1 MTHEN
6 AFSAADLRLAYTLA
20 ADYADCDTAKM
31 AATWQQAVRKSA
43 TVDLLS
49 AVVAAL
55 FDTAPELRQRVPQMR
70 AAAADF
76 TFIEQM
82 DESQLRQAV
91 DAAALAD
98 DDSERNEHGDDG

>member
-76 TFIEQM
+76 ALIEQM
-82 DESQLRQAV
+82 DESQFSQAL
-91 DAAALAD
+91 DTAALAD
-98 DDSERNEHGDDG
+98 EGEPTDDGDDG